1 MSAKPAKLAGAVAAL
16 AALWLAMML
25 AGTGPFDHQLLHA
38 LYSVDTPAF
47 RGAVILVTNLGQW
60 LVLVPLTLIGV
71 GWLLYRGKARPALLL
86 LAITLIGRLL
96 ADLQKLAIGRHRP
109 EDEAHLVTVRDLS
122 FPSAHAANTMV
133 VFLSLALLV
142 APRRYRYLA
151 VAIALAATA
160 AVGITRPM
168 LGVHWP
174 SDVVGG
180 WAFGAAW
187 VLMMVALAE
196 RLGEAH
202 SASSNSHG
210 RGQ

>member
-1 MSAKPAKLAGAVAAL
+1 MSAKPAMLAGAVASL
-16 AALWLAMML
+16 LALWLAMML
-25 AGTGPFDHQLLHA
+25 AGTGLLDHQLLHA
-38 LYSVDTPAF
+38 LYAADTPAV

-60 LVLVPLTLIGV
+60 WVLVTLTLLGV
-71 GWLLYRGKARPALLL
+71 AWLLYRRRARVALFL
-86 LAITLIGRLL
+86 LATTLSGRLV
-96 ADLQKLAIGRHRP
+96 AELQKLAIGRHRP
-109 EDEAHLVTVRDLS
+109 EDEAHLVIVRDLS
-122 FPSAHAANTMV
+122 FPSAHAANAMI

-151 VAIALAATA
+151 VAIALAASA
-160 AVGITRPM
+160 AIGITRPM

-187 VLMMVALAE
+187 VLLMVALAE
-196 RLGEAH
+196 RHGEAQT
-202 SASSNSHG
+202 AGINSHG

>member
-1 MSAKPAKLAGAVAAL
+1 MSAVAAL

-25 AGTGPFDHQLLHA
+25 AGTGSFDHQLLHA
-38 LYSVDTPAF
+38 LYSADTPAV
-47 RGAVILVTNLGQW
+47 RSSVMLVTNLGQW
-60 LVLVPLTLIGV
+60 WVLVPLTLIGV
-71 GWLLYRGKARPALLL
+71 AWLLYRRKARVALVL
-86 LAITLIGRLL
+86 LAITLAGRLL
-96 ADLQKLAIGRHRP
+96 ADLQKFAIGRHRP
-109 EDEAHLVTVRDLS
+109 EDEPHLVMVRDLS
-122 FPSAHAANTMV
+122 FPSAHAANTMI

-151 VAIALAATA
+151 VAIALFASA

-187 VLMMVALAE
+187 VLLMVALAE
-196 RLGEAH
+196 RLGEAQN
-202 SASSNSHG
+202 AGINSHG